1 MILFRNDF
9 IYLSHYFFLYRK
21 SFISSSSDLYTLL
34 CLFVCPSEYSIW
46 QRGRWGPIVLRITC
60 YFDINKC
67 IFDTILFIDLKCF
80 SSSNAAHV
88 FVCSLFLKTF
98 PITIV
103 LVYASLYFILLI
115 LFPLVP
121 RGNASLCPILFC
133 IHSCI
138 HGGLWWLNL
147 CVCVW
152 RCCRPRYS
160 TGLYRICRLDS
171 TGA

>member
-34 CLFVCPSEYSIW
+34 CLSVCPSEYSIW

-80 SSSNAAHV
+80 SSSNAARAPCFCV
-88 FVCSLFLKTF
+88 FAFFKNISYYYSSC
-98 PITIV
+98 
-103 LVYASLYFILLI
+103 
-115 LFPLVP
+115 
-121 RGNASLCPILFC
+121 LCIPILYSPNSLSFSPSWEC
-133 IHSCI
+133 LSVSYPI
-138 HGGLWWLNL
+138 LYPFLYPWWALMIEFV
-147 CVCVW
+147 CVCVKMLQA
-152 RCCRPRYS
+152 S
-160 TGLYRICRLDS
+160 ILYRAI
-171 TGA
+171 